1 VHQGQVNPV
10 KLLKVL
16 KMSVP
21 LAGGVDTIDNAEG
34 KSSGFIKTILILF
47 LGPLVEQAILP
58 PPSATSFPCVRM

>member
-1 VHQGQVNPV
+1 
-10 KLLKVL
+10 
-16 KMSVP
+16 MSVP

-58 PPSATSFPCVRM
+58 PPSATSFPCARM

>member
-1 VHQGQVNPV
+1 MNPV

-21 LAGGVDTIDNAEG
+21 LAGGVDTIDNTEG
-34 KSSGFIKTILILF
+34 KSSGFIKTILILV

-58 PPSATSFPCVRM
+58 PLSTTSFPCARM